1 MREREREGSQT
12 IKGIQCFICRID
24 DRMRDNPKHRFVTV
38 IFKMTLSQIHFS
50 HSTLFFSIFHFP
62 FCIFFC
68 IIRMT
73 SQKLRAIQ
81 KNPRKVKVDRPFCF
95 HFHWISNS
103 HVQTPHS
110 FLITCSKSQAHLFK
124 ISGSFLFFSF
134 VMFSFWVSYYIK
146 FMSGLTL
153 FSSEE
158 QERCHWI
165 KNKRNEK
172 PVLYIEPHQRKLPF
186 EKLVIKTKTR
196 KKKKTIT
203 KISHLRNELWRSL
216 LYKHHKQKKTVL
228 DLTFEMWCSF
238 RY

>member
-1 MREREREGSQT
+1 MTEWETTPSIVSSLLSSRW
-12 IKGIQCFICRID
+12 
-24 DRMRDNPKHRFVTV
+24 RFLKFT
-38 IFKMTLSQIHFS
+38 FLTRLCSFP
-50 HSTLFFSIFHFP
+50 FSIFHFP